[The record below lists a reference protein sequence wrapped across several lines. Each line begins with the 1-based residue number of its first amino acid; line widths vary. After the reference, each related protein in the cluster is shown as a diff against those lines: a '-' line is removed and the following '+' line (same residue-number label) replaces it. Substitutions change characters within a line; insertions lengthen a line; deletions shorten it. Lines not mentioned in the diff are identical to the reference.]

1 MPFDYDFSGCSI
13 AVMALS
19 TGDRVGI
26 GVIFLTNFG
35 SRQETL
41 QIGYILELEGK
52 FGCMQLV

>member
-1 MPFDYDFSGCSI
+1 
-13 AVMALS
+13 MALS

-26 GVIFLTNFG
+26 GVTLLPNFG
-35 SRQETL
+35 STQETL